1 MMAMQRPPLTSQEQ
15 IELIL
20 DVYDRSTSTVLHQA
34 IRKSEVILLLFS
46 VLTII

>member
-1 MMAMQRPPLTSQEQ
+1 MAMQRPPLTSQEQ

-34 IRKSEVILLLFS
+34 ICKSEVILSLLS
-46 VLTII
+46 VLTIN